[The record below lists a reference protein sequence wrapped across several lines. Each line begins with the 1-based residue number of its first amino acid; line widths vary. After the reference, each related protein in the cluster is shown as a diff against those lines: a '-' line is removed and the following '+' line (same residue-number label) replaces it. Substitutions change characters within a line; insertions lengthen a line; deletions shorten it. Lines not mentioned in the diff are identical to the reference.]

1 MHCNTLSIQSKEAL
15 LSGNMPQM
23 LNQLKK
29 LQSLYNQGS
38 ARNKGPLHRHFIAM
52 KQQFS
57 KQRKQLTKNMDQLRE
72 LLENAKDSGNDISFP
87 EADYHSEP
95 SLVSKERCSLS
106 KRHMKLRKRIRFTTN
121 KRAKA
126 INEMEEKTYQH
137 YYLKLTKLTKMR
149 ESLPRLSYTSRSIAR
164 SEGMCLNTN
173 ISYKERFRNLLYKV
187 VAAWRPRDFIQRVIG
202 SGKMHSLCIDIIHY
216 IREFASLSIDTI
228 TNVDIIDNLF
238 RILRRFKISS
248 PVFRLKCIYQGGGP
262 KKCLKKNKP
271 QTEQLGTQNVI
282 GKDELPVKVV
292 NSLSAILKGQFDLE
306 HGLVN
311 VRKLYRASKMTGS
324 ISQKLKGYDLQPVPT
339 GSHALQVHYCDNH
352 YVTSE
357 QTKTGI
363 TVWDSVQTT
372 EQFKVQLYSQLQ
384 LTYDIVSGH
393 KYSDQPEGLIIYKTD
408 QNNMQ
413 KDAVSCGLFAVMR
426 AYFILSNTSSQI
438 NTDIARAYLSS
449 VLTKYEFPDYD
460 IFSSHQRN
468 VQMQVVMEKYMRNQ
482 KKLQTKKSQE
492 VVTDSTRTVSEN
504 PAGNTERRGRP
515 KKRRYVQEENKAR
528 SDTTESVTDSL
539 ARNVTNSPVRKRD
552 RPATKT
558 SHEAEHDFSRT
569 ASQNTAGNTAR
580 K

>member
-1 MHCNTLSIQSKEAL
+1 M
-15 LSGNMPQM
+15 
-23 LNQLKK
+23 QLKK
-29 LQSLYNQGS
+29 LQLLYNHGS
-38 ARNKGPLHRHFIAM
+38 ASNKGPLHRHVIAM
-52 KQQFS
+52 KQGLGQFM
-57 KQRKQLTKNMDQLRE
+57 KKPARNREELHE
-72 LLENAKDSGNDISFP
+72 LLENVKDTVNETNFT
-87 EADYHSEP
+87 EEEYFSEL
-95 SLVSKERCSLS
+95 SLVKNEWNPLN
-106 KRHMKLRKRIRFTTN
+106 KRHMKLRKRARCNTN

-126 INEMEEKTYQH
+126 LNALEENVYKH

-149 ESLPRLSYTSRSIAR
+149 ESLHGPSYINRSIAR
-164 SEGMCLNTN
+164 SEGMSLDFN
-173 ISYKERFRNLLYKV
+173 ISYKNRFRDLLYKV
-187 VAAWRPRDFIQRVIG
+187 LAAWRPRDFIQRTIG

-216 IREFASLSIDTI
+216 IREFAYPGIDTI